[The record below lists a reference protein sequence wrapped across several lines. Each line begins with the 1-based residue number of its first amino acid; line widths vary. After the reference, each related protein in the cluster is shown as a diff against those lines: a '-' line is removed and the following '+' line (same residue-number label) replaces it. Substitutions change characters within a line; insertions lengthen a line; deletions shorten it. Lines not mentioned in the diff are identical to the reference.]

1 MTTPMAVDKAKAPKI
16 DVDEFLALAISETPQ
31 ELHSFFESFRTLYS
45 RKYVSEHAFTDMNSA
60 DHLVVACRLWHQL
73 TNKLFEFFDHPLT
86 RPYRVDVFNKFVRDF
101 EAKLNQLRLVEMGVK
116 VSKEID
122 SEYCIFWFNS
132 LQSCLASRSPS
143 GGTSART
150 GGCPPQHESLPRHEP
165 PAPTR
170 ALVVEGIV
178 RGS

>member
-16 DVDEFLALAISETPQ
+16 DVDEFLALAVSETPQ

-45 RKYVSEHAFTDMNSA
+45 RKYVSEHAFTDMSSA
-60 DHLVVACRLWHQL
+60 DNPIVACRLWHQL

-122 SEYCIFWFNS
+122 SEYFSFSSNTPYS
-132 LQSCLASRSPS
+132 
-143 GGTSART
+143 
-150 GGCPPQHESLPRHEP
+150 
-165 PAPTR
+165 
-170 ALVVEGIV
+170 VVETGETRPPTLSSRTTPKWCRHQIGICLCHDI
-178 RGS
+178 